1 MDVTRRGSFK
11 LGQTRKSL
19 IISPL
24 GLLKFKN
31 HQIDEVNEDGA
42 TALEEKVGFEED
54 PTSVRMNS
62 ADRQS
67 YNLKTL
73 KSVSR
78 SRKASHSQNGN
89 NFD

>member
-1 MDVTRRGSFK
+1 MDVTKRSSFK
-11 LGQTRKSL
+11 AGQVRKSM

-42 TALEEKVGFEED
+42 TARDEKIENEETRSE
-54 PTSVRMNS
+54 RMNS

-67 YNLKTL
+67 YNLKTS

-78 SRKASHSQNGN
+78 SRKAS
-89 NFD
+89 

>member
-1 MDVTRRGSFK
+1 M
-11 LGQTRKSL
+11 

-42 TALEEKVGFEED
+42 TVRDEKIENEETRSE
-54 PTSVRMNS
+54 RMNS

-67 YNLKTL
+67 YNHEGCK
-73 KSVSR
+73 
-78 SRKASHSQNGN
+78 N
-89 NFD
+89 

>member
-1 MDVTRRGSFK
+1 M
-11 LGQTRKSL
+11 

-42 TALEEKVGFEED
+42 TVRDEKIENEETRSE
-54 PTSVRMNS
+54 RMNS

-73 KSVSR
+73 NSVSR
-78 SRKASHSQNGN
+78 SRKAS
-89 NFD
+89 

>member
-1 MDVTRRGSFK
+1 M
-11 LGQTRKSL
+11 

-42 TALEEKVGFEED
+42 TVRDEKIENEETRSD
-54 PTSVRMNS
+54 RMNS

-73 KSVSR
+73 NSVSR
-78 SRKASHSQNGN
+78 SRKAS
-89 NFD
+89 